1 MRLLADCGNTS
12 IKLALAHDGGI
23 WSHARVEPTPQ
34 GIGAFVQPHLAAL
47 DELVCLAGSARH
59 AAVLAAWWAGAS
71 ARPLRTI
78 GRDLAVP
85 ALGQYPG
92 CGVDRVLAGL
102 VAVPQEGRS
111 VVVVDAG
118 TATTL
123 TAWLLAPDATPAV
136 RFGGG
141 LIAPGVGACSAGLS
155 QLAPVLPMVTPSAFT
170 VSSQQHDTRGALA
183 AALGIGY
190 PALVGALR
198 DRLVADAGITRCLL
212 TGGNAGLL
220 LEAGVF
226 ARIDYRPTL
235 VMEGIEE
242 WCRRS
247 PPAPAPPQP

>member
-12 IKLALAHDGGI
+12 VKLALAHDGGI
-23 WSHARVEPTPQ
+23 WSHARVTPTVED
-34 GIGAFVQPHLAAL
+34 IAAFVAPHLAAL
-47 DELVCLAGSARH
+47 DELVCLPGSARH
-59 AAVLAAWWAGAS
+59 AALLGAWWSGHT
-71 ARPLRTI
+71 ARPMRTI
-78 GRDLAVP
+78 GQELPLP

-92 CGVDRVLAGL
+92 CGADRVLAGL

-123 TAWLLAPDATPAV
+123 TAWLLVPGASPAAA
-136 RFGGG
+136 FAGG
-141 LIAPGVGACSAGLS
+141 LIAPGAGACSAGLS
-155 QLAPVLPMVTPSAFT
+155 LLAPVLPTVAPSAFAI
-170 VSSQQHDTRGALA
+170 SSQQHDTRGALS

-190 PALVGALR
+190 PALVAACR
-198 DRLVADAGITRCLL
+198 DRLGRDAGIAHSIL
-212 TGGNAGLL
+212 TGGNAPAL

-226 ARIDYRPTL
+226 ARLDYRPTL

-247 PPAPAPPQP
+247 RA